1 MEQRGVPFTNV
12 FNFRDLGGYP
22 TSDGHTLR
30 WRRLFRADDL
40 SRLSD
45 TDQAA
50 FAGLGIRTVVD
61 LRRPE
66 EIENDGRIPA
76 FDGFTYHHAHM
87 AHPYWPRVEF
97 EDTAH
102 RVRYLIE
109 RYDEMTAD
117 GAGGIAQALRLIAD
131 PQAAPLVFHCLAGK
145 DRTGIVAALTLSLLG
160 VADDVIA
167 DDFSLSEAAE
177 RSYWEYRRRSDPTIT
192 TDRWAHITVSPREGM
207 LGFLDGLRARHGS
220 VAGYAASIGVTEDH
234 VGSMRAHLLT
244 P

>member
-1 MEQRGVPFTNV
+1 VEQRGVSFTNV

-22 TSDGHTLR
+22 ASDGRTLR

-45 TDQAA
+45 TDQAV
-50 FAGLGIRTVVD
+50 FAGLGIQTVVD

-66 EIENDGRIPA
+66 EIANDGRIPA
-76 FDGFTYHHAHM
+76 FDGFTYHHVHLI
-87 AHPYWPRVEF
+87 HPYWPRMEF
-97 EDTAH
+97 DDTAH

-109 RYDEMTAD
+109 RYDELITEGAD
-117 GAGGIAQALRLIAD
+117 GIGRALRLIAD
-131 PQAAPLVFHCLAGK
+131 PQTAPLVFHCLAGK

-177 RSYWEYRRRSDPTIT
+177 KSYWDYRKRSDPTID
-192 TDRWAHITVSPREGM
+192 TDRWARITVSPREGM
-207 LGFLDGLRARHGS
+207 LGFLDSLRARHGS
-220 VAGYAASIGVTEDH
+220 VAGYAASIGVTDDH
-234 VGSMRAHLLT
+234 VASMRAHLLV